1 VLQTQGNGYGEFH
14 LATEKQINKQMKVR
28 QSFTVF
34 MSLLIIFCSFMAS
47 CKSRGDNNNLK
58 KSKPVVLL
66 RSSWQTVNI
75 GDIAHTPGVLALCEK
90 YLPEAEVRLWAMNV
104 GDGVKEL
111 LEKRFHGLQI
121 IQNSD
126 TLALKKAFA
135 ECDFLLHGSG
145 PSLVGAKDVDRWV
158 KETGKPFGVYGI
170 TLADVP
176 SDIVRIL
183 NQAQFVFF
191 RDTVSMELAKS
202 KGVHAPIMEF
212 GPDGAFGCD
221 LRNDAVALQFM
232 TESGLEQGKFLCVIP
247 KYRRTPYWE
256 IPSKKTPFN
265 EEINKRN
272 QEMKEHD
279 LRPYRDAIIALVRET
294 PMKVLICPE
303 DMTQVKLGKEMLYD
317 PLPDDVKKKVVWR
330 NRFWL
335 TDEALS
341 VYVRSAG
348 FFGLEQHSPI
358 MCIGNGIPALLG
370 RFEEQTSKGFM
381 WYNIGL
387 KDWFFDSDKSEQMD
401 KLTSTVLSVVKNPD
415 LAHQK
420 TTKAKELVE
429 KRQAETMAILKK
441 CLIKYP
447 RENFHTNRK

>member
-1 VLQTQGNGYGEFH
+1 MRSRVTFLPIVL
-14 LATEKQINKQMKVR
+14 
-28 QSFTVF
+28 
-34 MSLLIIFCSFMAS
+34 LLLVS
-47 CKSRGDNNNLK
+47 CLNCNSQPQ
-58 KSKPVVLL
+58 KSKKCEIKHHILL

-75 GDIAHTPGVLALCEK
+75 GDIAHSPGVLALCEK
-90 YLPEAEVRLWAMNV
+90 YLPDVEVRLWASNV
-104 GDGVKEL
+104 GDGVKEMIQR
-111 LEKRFHGLQI
+111 RFPNLQI
-121 IQNSD
+121 ILSSD
-126 TLALKKAFA
+126 TLALKKAFT

-145 PSLVGAKDVDRWV
+145 PYLVADKDVDRWI

-170 TLADVP
+170 TLSETP
-176 SDIVRIL
+176 EEIVRIL

-191 RDTVSMELAKS
+191 RDTVSLELAKS
-202 KGVHAPIMEF
+202 KGIKAPIMEF

-221 LRNDAVALQFM
+221 LRNDTAALKFM
-232 TESGLEQGKFLCVIP
+232 TETGLEEGNFFCVIP

-256 IPSKKTPFN
+256 IPSKNASYN
-265 EEINKRN
+265 EVTDKRN

-279 LRPYRDAIIALVRET
+279 LKPYRDAIIALVRET

-317 PLPDDVKKKVVWR
+317 PLPEDVKPKVVWR

-370 RFEEQTSKGFM
+370 RFEEQTSKGYM
-381 WYNIGL
+381 WVNIGL
-387 KDWFFDSDKSEQMD
+387 KDWFFDSDKPDQMD
-401 KLTSTVLSVVKNPD
+401 RLNSTVVS
-415 LAHQK
+415 LAKDPKAARRK
-420 TTKAKELVE
+420 TMKAKELVE
-429 KRQAETMAILKK
+429 RRQVETMQIVRN
-441 CLIKYP
+441 CLNIGK
-447 RENFHTNRK
+447 